1 MNLSELIWRTKKF
14 DELTLDQ
21 LYAILKLRMEVF
33 IVEQNCFY
41 LDLDDVDK
49 VCLHLYATDSAD
61 NIAAYAR
68 AIPQGAVYKSSSFGR
83 VVVHPQWRG
92 TGLGK
97 LLTKNVMEVIEN
109 NFGTTEIKI
118 SAQSHLEKFYVSFG
132 FVKCGDEYMDAGILH
147 IPMTILR
154 F

>member
-49 VCLHLYATDSAD
+49 VCLHL
-61 NIAAYAR
+61 
-68 AIPQGAVYKSSSFGR
+68 
-83 VVVHPQWRG
+83 
-92 TGLGK
+92 
-97 LLTKNVMEVIEN
+97 
-109 NFGTTEIKI
+109 
-118 SAQSHLEKFYVSFG
+118 
-132 FVKCGDEYMDAGILH
+132 
-147 IPMTILR
+147 
-154 F
+154 